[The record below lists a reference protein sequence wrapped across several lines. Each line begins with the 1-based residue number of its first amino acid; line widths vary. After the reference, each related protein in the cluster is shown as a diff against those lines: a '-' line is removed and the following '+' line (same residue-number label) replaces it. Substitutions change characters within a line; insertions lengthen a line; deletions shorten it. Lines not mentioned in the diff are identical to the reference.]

1 LLLVDRM
8 NAFRDLSK
16 IGILLIGISL
26 LIIAGLAVHWYLT
39 FIQRLPPSSTSPFN
53 AYCSHNA
60 IVIHANV
67 ELMGVQVHDNRSRQI
82 CFFDRI
88 PRGSEEL
95 CVVGAS
101 GAYIVKVGDHKD
113 VVECWPP
120 PKRVWSD

>member
-1 LLLVDRM
+1 MDT
-8 NAFRDLSK
+8 FRDLSK

-26 LIIAGLAVHWYLT
+26 LIIASLAVHWYLT
-39 FIQRLPPSSTSPFN
+39 FIQRLPPSSISLFN
-53 AYCSHNA
+53 AYYSHNA

-67 ELMGVQVHDNRSRQI
+67 ELTGVQVHDNRSRQI
-82 CFFDRI
+82 CSFDRI

-95 CVVGAS
+95 CVVGAP

-120 PKRVWSD
+120 PRRFWSD

>member
-1 LLLVDRM
+1 M

-39 FIQRLPPSSTSPFN
+39 FIQRFPPSSTPPFN
-53 AYCSHNA
+53 TYCSHNA
-60 IVIHANV
+60 IIIHANV
-67 ELMGVQVHDNRSRQI
+67 ELTRVQVHDNRSRQI

-95 CVVGAS
+95 CVIGAS

>member
-1 LLLVDRM
+1 M

-16 IGILLIGISL
+16 IGVLLIGISL

-60 IVIHANV
+60 IIIHANV
-67 ELMGVQVHDNRSRQI
+67 ELTEVKVYDNRSRQI
-82 CFFDRI
+82 CLFDRI
-88 PRGSEEL
+88 PRDSEEL
-95 CVVGAS
+95 CVVEVP
-101 GAYIVKVGDHKD
+101 GAYIVEAGDRKD

-120 PKRVWSD
+120 PKRIWSD